1 MNKNGLD
8 NRNRERKVGIWVSS
22 ISGILLLSFFIAP
35 LTVDTGA
42 IPKLSGRA
50 NSLDYMT
57 ENGTFSWGN
66 KQSSN
71 AGNIGHNQSEHGHFA
86 WSELNFFAASVYAFG
101 DLNCHQKH
109 ERSWEINGNQMP
121 VCTRDVGIFLGAF
134 IIGLLWFRF
143 GHNRWTIRD
152 TFISIFPDEKLNP
165 IYETNKRNLMFFS
178 LGLLCILPILLDG
191 GLQAITNYESNTIK
205 RILTGAIF
213 GIGFMWFFCASLSA
227 KPSLFENESQVIL
240 PANARF
246 VQPDKF
252 HHDTS
257 EE

>member
-1 MNKNGLD
+1 M
-8 NRNRERKVGIWVSS
+8 
-22 ISGILLLSFFIAP
+22 
-35 LTVDTGA
+35 
-42 IPKLSGRA
+42 
-50 NSLDYMT
+50 
-57 ENGTFSWGN
+57 
-66 KQSSN
+66 
-71 AGNIGHNQSEHGHFA
+71 
-86 WSELNFFAASVYAFG
+86 
-101 DLNCHQKH
+101 
-109 ERSWEINGNQMP
+109 
-121 VCTRDVGIFLGAF
+121 GIFLGAF
-134 IIGLLWFRF
+134 LIGLLWVRF